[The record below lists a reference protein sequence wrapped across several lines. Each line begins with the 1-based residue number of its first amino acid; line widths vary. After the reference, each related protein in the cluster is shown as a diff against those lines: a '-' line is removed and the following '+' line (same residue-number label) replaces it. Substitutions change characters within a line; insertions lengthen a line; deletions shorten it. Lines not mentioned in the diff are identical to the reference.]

1 MNVFDDF
8 AWTDELARRTL
19 TDPIQRPH
27 AVAMFVLRN
36 ANLASDLERLVR
48 AAILV
53 PDSERRQLAFE
64 LLEQAEARITLDF
77 RRTFGQPML
86 PGPPEVL
93 PAADQTP

>member
-36 ANLASDLERLVR
+36 ANLASDLERLVQ
-48 AAILV
+48 AVMVAQ
-53 PDSERRQLAFE
+53 DSERRQLDFA
-64 LLEQAEARITLDF
+64 LINQAEARITLDF